1 MKRKNIFFGTFQYH
15 FTHINI
21 HTKRKRKQQ
30 QQQRE
35 NQIKQGKQEKQD
47 KQIIETPSTDLGSLL
62 LLQLLRPSGASENS
76 PMHPLQVLFS
86 EAADG
91 RYSCRR
97 RSDPRSVDGVSIM
110 CLSCFSCFPC
120 SI

>member
-30 QQQRE
+30 QKRE
-35 NQIKQGKQEKQD
+35 NQIEQGKQEKED

-62 LLQLLRPSGASENS
+62 LLQLLRPSAASENS
-76 PMHPLQVLFS
+76 PMHPLQVLKMPLS
-86 EAADG
+86 LILLSHIVLKRSRQHLPLIRKRG
-91 RYSCRR
+91 NTSLPPLRY
-97 RSDPRSVDGVSIM
+97 
-110 CLSCFSCFPC
+110 
-120 SI
+120 